1 MLDAFRDPRLLLA
14 RPGGVDGLRRAAEL
28 AIVLLLGVQ
37 AARLAWLLLPP
48 ASLGT
53 LPLDA
58 PPDLPVQPARL
69 AIDAFHPQRGPIASA
84 DASGLRLF
92 AVRPAAGGGSAILAT
107 ADGPQRS
114 IAAGTEVTPGVVL
127 AEVLADHVVLDSGG
141 RRSELR
147 FARPDV
153 APVARTATRAPAAA
167 AAPAAAPSAAA
178 PSADVPVVDPARLLA
193 GMGLAPEEANGRI
206 TGYTVIPRGNDA
218 VLRQAGLQAGDV
230 LLSVNNEALDPE
242 RHAALAQTLA
252 GADTITFT
260 FRRDGQIRSA
270 TLQAQT
276 P

>member
-53 LPLDA
+53 LPFDA
-58 PPDLPVQPARL
+58 ALDLPVQPARL
-69 AIDAFHPQRGPIASA
+69 AIDAFHPQRGPVASA

-92 AVRPAAGGGSAILAT
+92 AVRPATGGGSAIVAT

-114 IAAGTEVTPGVVL
+114 VAAGTEVAPGVVL
-127 AEVLADHVVLDSGG
+127 AEVWPDHVVLDSGG

-147 FARPDV
+147 FSRPDA
-153 APVARTATRAPAAA
+153 APVAKTATRAPAAA
-167 AAPAAAPSAAA
+167 AASAAAPSAAA

-193 GMGLAPEEANGRI
+193 SMGLAPEEANGRI
-206 TGYTVIPRGNDA
+206 TGYTVISRGNDA

-270 TLQAQT
+270 TLQAKT

>member
-58 PPDLPVQPARL
+58 APDLPVQPARL
-69 AIDAFHPQRGPIASA
+69 AIDAFHPQRGPVASA

-114 IAAGTEVTPGVVL
+114 IAAGAEVAPGVVL
-127 AEVLADHVVLDSGG
+127 AEVLPDHVVLDSGG

-147 FARPDV
+147 FSRPDA
-153 APVARTATRAPAAA
+153 APVAKTATRAPAAA
-167 AAPAAAPSAAA
+167 AASAAAPSAAA

-193 GMGLAPEEANGRI
+193 SMGLAPEEANGRI

-242 RHAALAQTLA
+242 RHAVLAQTLA

-270 TLQAQT
+270 TLQAKI

>member
-14 RPGGVDGLRRAAEL
+14 RAGGVDGLRRAAEL
-28 AIVLLLGVQ
+28 AIVLLLGLQ

-53 LPLDA
+53 LPA
-58 PPDLPVQPARL
+58 EAAPDLPVQPARL
-69 AIDAFHPQRGPIASA
+69 AIDAFHPQRSPVASA
-84 DASGLRLF
+84 DTSGLRLF
-92 AVRPAAGGGSAILAT
+92 AVRPAAGGGSAILAM

-114 IAAGTEVTPGVVL
+114 IAVGADVVPGVTL
-127 AEVLADHVVLDSGG
+127 AEVLPDHVVLDSSG

-147 FARPDV
+147 FARPDA
-153 APVARTATRAPAAA
+153 APATRAPAPAPPVPAATA
-167 AAPAAAPSAAA
+167 AAPPSAPEPAA
-178 PSADVPVVDPARLLA
+178 GPQINPAELLA
-193 GMGLAPEEANGRI
+193 GMGLRPEEADGRI

-242 RHAALAQTLA
+242 RHAALAETLA

-270 TLQAQT
+270 TLQAQN

>member
-14 RPGGVDGLRRAAEL
+14 RAGGVDGLRRAAEL
-28 AIVLLLGVQ
+28 AIVLLLGLQ

-53 LPLDA
+53 LPA
-58 PPDLPVQPARL
+58 EVAPDLPVQRARL

-92 AVRPAAGGGSAILAT
+92 AVRPATGGGSAILAT

-114 IAAGTEVTPGVVL
+114 VAAGTEVTPGMVL

-147 FARPDV
+147 FARPDA

-178 PSADVPVVDPARLLA
+178 PSAEVPVVDPARLLA

-206 TGYTVIPRGNDA
+206 TGYTVIPRGNDV

-242 RHAALAQTLA
+242 RHAALAETLA

-270 TLQAQT
+270 TLQT
-276 P
+276 KNP

>member
-1 MLDAFRDPRLLLA
+1 
-14 RPGGVDGLRRAAEL
+14 VDGLRRAAEL
-28 AIVLLLGVQ
+28 AIVLLLGAQ

-69 AIDAFHPQRGPIASA
+69 AIDASHPQRGPIASA

-92 AVRPAAGGGSAILAT
+92 AVRPATGGGSAIVAT

-114 IAAGTEVTPGVVL
+114 VAAGTEVTPGVVL

-147 FARPDV
+147 FSRPDA

-167 AAPAAAPSAAA
+167 AAPATAPSAAA

-242 RHAALAQTLA
+242 RHAALAQ
-252 GADTITFT
+252 
-260 FRRDGQIRSA
+260 
-270 TLQAQT
+270 
-276 P
+276 

>member
-53 LPLDA
+53 LPFDA

-84 DASGLRLF
+84 DASGLHLF
-92 AVRPAAGGGSAILAT
+92 AVRPATGGGSAILAT

-114 IAAGTEVTPGVVL
+114 VAAGTEVTPGMVL
-127 AEVLADHVVLDSGG
+127 AEVLGDHVVLDSGG

-147 FARPDV
+147 FSRPDA

-178 PSADVPVVDPARLLA
+178 PSAEVPVVDPARLLA

-206 TGYTVIPRGNDA
+206 TGYTVIPRGNDV

-242 RHAALAQTLA
+242 LHAALAETLA

-270 TLQAQT
+270 TLQT
-276 P
+276 KNP

>member
-53 LPLDA
+53 LPFDA

-147 FARPDV
+147 FGRPDV

-242 RHAALAQTLA
+242 RHAALAETLA

-270 TLQAQT
+270 TLQAKN

>member
-14 RPGGVDGLRRAAEL
+14 RAGGVDGLRRAAEL
-28 AIVLLLGVQ
+28 AIVLLLGLQ

-53 LPLDA
+53 LPA
-58 PPDLPVQPARL
+58 EAAPDLPVQPTRL
-69 AIDAFHPQRGPIASA
+69 AIDAFHPQRGPVASA
-84 DASGLRLF
+84 DTSGLRLF
-92 AVRPAAGGGSAILAT
+92 AVRPAAGGGSAILAM

-114 IAAGTEVTPGVVL
+114 IAVGADVVPGVTL
-127 AEVLADHVVLDSGG
+127 AEVLPDHVVLDSSG

-147 FARPDV
+147 FARPDA
-153 APVARTATRAPAAA
+153 APTTRAPAPAPPVPAATA
-167 AAPAAAPSAAA
+167 AAPPSAPAPAA
-178 PSADVPVVDPARLLA
+178 GPQINPAELLA
-193 GMGLAPEEANGRI
+193 GMGLRPEEADGRI

-242 RHAALAQTLA
+242 RHAALAGTLA

-270 TLQAQT
+270 TLQAQN